1 MVGPAL
7 CLGVGYSAGIV
18 SMNDYS
24 GRLNKAKFL
33 RVNRDMI
40 SIVDY
45 GMGNLRSVEKA
56 FAEAGFPVQRI
67 ATAQEVGRAEKLV
80 LPGVGAFGDAV
91 KNLKRGGV
99 DGALKDAAAGGVPFL
114 GICLGAQLLFESSDE
129 DPDVAGLGILGGH
142 VRRFPA
148 GSGLKVPHM
157 GWNSVDVRSGSKI
170 LSGLGESPFVY
181 FVHSFYMEP
190 EDGSVVAGET
200 DYGFRFASAVER
212 DNIVGV
218 QFHPEKSQRLGL
230 RILENFG
237 RD

>member
-1 MVGPAL
+1 
-7 CLGVGYSAGIV
+7 
-18 SMNDYS
+18 
-24 GRLNKAKFL
+24 
-33 RVNRDMI
+33 
-40 SIVDY
+40 
-45 GMGNLRSVEKA
+45 MGNLRSVEKA

-67 ATAQEVGRAEKLV
+67 GTAEEVGRAEKLV

-91 KNLKRGGV
+91 RNLKRGGV
-99 DGALKDAAAGGVPFL
+99 DQALVDAATGGVPFL
-114 GICLGAQLLFESSDE
+114 GICLGAQLLFESSEE
-129 DPDVAGLGILGGH
+129 DPDVAGLGILRGR

-157 GWNSVDVRSGSKI
+157 GWNSVDVGSESKV
-170 LSGLGESPFVY
+170 LAGLGETPFVY

-190 EDGSVVAGET
+190 ADVSVVAGET

-212 DNIVGV
+212 DNIAGV

-237 RD
+237 RI